1 MSMLTD
7 DLDGAVVAQLRAVV
21 KARPPSAEG
30 GRRIIEVQASCE
42 AVDLD
47 GDVVLQQALLG
58 SAAGFL
64 AHGHLDIDHLSEF
77 GTRLGIPD
85 PESYI
90 VGRPLDVTDKGQG
103 NTFVTAELARGLDGR
118 SRADGV
124 WDSLRQDPPVR
135 WLASIYGFPTEM
147 DDCAATGG
155 ACAATGAT
163 RFVIKAID
171 WRSLALTRNPKNT
184 ALTGAARIVTAKAYL
199 AELAKAMPS
208 PTVPLPNTMADV
220 WAQHACPHCGVHD
233 APSLL
238 GYRQH
243 FAACKGYP
251 TGAADLYAHAVMYR
265 RNMGLGMPTTA
276 L

>member
-1 MSMLTD
+1 MDTLPD

-21 KARPPSAEG
+21 KARAPEQ
-30 GRRIIEVQASCE
+30 GRRIIEVESSCE

-47 GDVVLQQALLG
+47 GDVVLQQALLQ
-58 SAAGFL
+58 SAGEFIAR
-64 AHGHLDIDHLSEF
+64 GHIDIDHLSEF
-77 GTRLGIPD
+77 GKRLGIPD

-90 VGRPLDVTDKGQG
+90 IGRPLEVVDHGDGR
-103 NTFVTAELARGLDGR
+103 TFVTAEISRGLDGR

-124 WDSLRQDPPVR
+124 WDSLRQEPPVR
-135 WLASIYGFPTEM
+135 WLASIYGFPTDI
-147 DDCAATGG
+147 DDCAAAGG
-155 ACAATGAT
+155 ACAATGAS

-199 AELAKAMPS
+199 AELAKAGL
-208 PTVPLPNTMADV
+208 PTVSLPNTMSDV
-220 WAQHACPHCGVHD
+220 WAQHACPHCEVHKS
-233 APSLL
+233 PSLL
-238 GYRQH
+238 GYRKH

-251 TGAADLYAHAVMYR
+251 EGAADLYAHATMYR
-265 RNMGLGMPTTA
+265 RNMGLAMPTVG